1 MIKYF
6 DNLPI
11 RIKLFIAFS
20 ILCCLFIIAGLVVN
34 NYNKT
39 TIKGLEAIETTA
51 LPHMLN
57 CKQIK
62 IDVIQIQQWL
72 TDISATR
79 GAKGYDDGYG
89 EAENYYKDAVKRI
102 DLAITEH
109 ENRGDKELVALFK
122 EMKIS
127 LNDYYNVGKKMARAY
142 VEGGPEKGNPMMEK
156 FDPFAAKMSSQIDTL
171 VNKSMVTLTSSFET
185 LKAQSKATSRVLFF
199 SVLFVLAISILSIVR
214 IANPIS
220 SSLNGTVRM
229 LKDIAQGEGDL
240 TKRLTINTKD
250 EIGELSLWFNTF
262 TKNLQKMILNIFGT
276 SETIQK
282 SSGVVTGL
290 NKKVR
295 DKLEQVSVSFGVVSE
310 SCIQTTDNM
319 NSVSAAMEQASTNV
333 DAVAAAAEEM
343 STAVNDIAKNAATA
357 RQTTDKTVDL
367 AKTISAE
374 VEELGRAANEIDQV
388 TATITDI
395 SEQTNLLALNATI
408 EAARAGEAGKGFA
421 VVASE
426 IKSLAQQTANATLEI
441 RTKIESVQQATNTT
455 IDRIEEVAQVIEDSS
470 DVVTSIATAVEE
482 QSAVTREI
490 ADNAGQTALGIQA
503 VNKNISDSTVWLDKI
518 NTQINQE
525 RNSIEEVAFLTV
537 EADINSNE
545 MNEMSQALEDL
556 ANQFNTGDKKFNIG
570 EIKIT
575 HLSWRTKLEA
585 VIRGVKKMTP
595 EEVTSHIDCDLGKWY
610 SGPGQSFVYHEDFEE
625 MGIWHEK
632 VHNIAKEIVVVCARG
647 EQDKASSLLDDFK
660 EARVNLFRILDK
672 IYVDC

>member
-11 RIKLFIAFS
+11 RIKLFIAFAM
-20 ILCCLFIIAGLVVN
+20 LCCFFVISGFVVN

-39 TIKGLEAIETTA
+39 TIKDLESIETAT

-57 CKQIK
+57 FNEIK

-79 GAKGYDDGYG
+79 ATEGYDDGFG
-89 EAENYYKDAVKRI
+89 EAENYYKDAVNRI
-102 DLAITEH
+102 DRAITEH
-109 ENRGDKELVALFK
+109 EKRGDKEQVALFN
-122 EMKIS
+122 ETKIS
-127 LNDYYNVGKKMARAY
+127 LNDYYNMGKEMAQAY
-142 VEGGPEKGNPMMEK
+142 IDGGPEKGNPMMDK
-156 FDPFAAKMSSQIDTL
+156 FDPFAGKISSQMDTL
-171 VNKSMVTLTSSFET
+171 VTASMKELTSSFGI
-185 LKAQSKATSRVLFF
+185 LKAHSKATSQVLFF

-240 TKRLTINTKD
+240 TKRLTIKNKD

-262 TKNLQKMILNIFGT
+262 TGNLQKMIQNIFGT
-276 SETIQK
+276 SETIQQ
-282 SSGVVTGL
+282 SSAVLTKL

-295 DKLEQVSVSFGVVSE
+295 DKLEGVSESFGQVSE
-310 SCIQTTDNM
+310 SCIKTTDNM

-333 DAVAAAAEEM
+333 DAVAEAAEEM

-357 RQTTDKTVDL
+357 RQTTDETVAL
-367 AKTISAE
+367 AKTITAE

-395 SEQTNLLALNATI
+395 SEQTNLLALNATM

-426 IKSLAQQTANATLEI
+426 IKSLALQTANATLEI
-441 RTKIESVQQATNTT
+441 RTKIESVQHATHTT
-455 IDRIEEVAQVIEDSS
+455 IDRIGEVAQVIENSS
-470 DVVTSIATAVEE
+470 NVVTSIATAVEE

-490 ADNAGQTALGIQA
+490 ADNAAQTALGIQE
-503 VNKNISDSTVWLDKI
+503 VNKNVAESTVRLDKI
-518 NTQINQE
+518 NTQINKE
-525 RNSIEEVAFLTV
+525 RHSIEDVVFATV

-545 MNEMSQALEDL
+545 MNEMSQTLEDL
-556 ANQFNTGDKKFNIG
+556 ANKFNTGDKKFNIG
-570 EIKIT
+570 EIKIA
-575 HLSWRTKLEA
+575 HLSWRTTLEA

-595 EEVTSHIDCDLGKWY
+595 EEVTSHMECDLGKWY
-610 SGPGQSFVYHEDFEE
+610 SGPGQSFASHEDFQE

-632 VHNIAKEIVVVCARG
+632 VHDTAREIVTLCVNG
-647 EQDKASSLLDDFK
+647 KKDKAASLLDDFK

-672 IYVDC
+672 IYVH